1 LVSPDD
7 TAQNPYE
14 SKPYQASNTMQL
26 LAAGESSP
34 PMDLANNQGVWITA
48 YHLFQQKIAGK
59 KDAV

>member
-1 LVSPDD
+1 M
-7 TAQNPYE
+7 
-14 SKPYQASNTMQL
+14 MQL
-26 LAAGESSP
+26 LAAGSSSP